1 MEHES
6 SESLN
11 ETQVVYE
18 APSVK
23 KDGESVFTEVV
34 SEVYLNKIDSRLRA

>member
-1 MEHES
+1 MEHEF
-6 SESLN
+6 SETLN
-11 ETQVVYE
+11 ETQVVQE

-34 SEVYLNKIDSRLRA
+34 SDYLNKIDSRLRA